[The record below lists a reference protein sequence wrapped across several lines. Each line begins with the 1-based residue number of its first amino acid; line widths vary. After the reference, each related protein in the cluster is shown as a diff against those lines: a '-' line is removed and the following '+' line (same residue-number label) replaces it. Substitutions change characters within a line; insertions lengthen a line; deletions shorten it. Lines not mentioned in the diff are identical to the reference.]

1 MALQREEANGRVLLQ
16 SGVSK
21 SQSIVMGCKMCEKSK
36 VNHRKGLWSPEEDQR
51 LRDYILAHGH
61 GCWSSVPV
69 KAGLQR
75 NGKSCRLRWI
85 NYLRPGLKRSAFTH
99 EEEAMI
105 MKLHAIMGNKWS
117 RIAMHLPGRT
127 DNEVK
132 NHWNTH
138 VKKKAIKID
147 GSASHDTM
155 AKSLGSDDQSLRM
168 EQFLDENNSQIL
180 LSETSASLESF
191 SPIPCQSILNVTN
204 HAQSQRT
211 PQPPLPKVLF
221 EDWLPMFSD
230 NGGVN
235 RRQESTSNSEVLS
248 PQFLQLDMISTDDFL
263 HGFEAISNSGG
274 LIQPHYGPVDLVS
287 SNETYAGFE
296 SNHHMF
302 VDL

>member
-1 MALQREEANGRVLLQ
+1 
-16 SGVSK
+16 
-21 SQSIVMGCKMCEKSK
+21 
-36 VNHRKGLWSPEEDQR
+36 
-51 LRDYILAHGH
+51 
-61 GCWSSVPV
+61 
-69 KAGLQR
+69 
-75 NGKSCRLRWI
+75 
-85 NYLRPGLKRSAFTH
+85 
-99 EEEAMI
+99 
-105 MKLHAIMGNKWS
+105 
-117 RIAMHLPGRT
+117 MHLPGRT

-138 VKKKAIKID
+138 VKKKVVKID
-147 GSASHDTM
+147 GLASHDTM

-168 EQFLDENNSQIL
+168 EQFLNQNNSQMS

-191 SPIPCQSILNVTN
+191 SLIPCQSILNVTN

-248 PQFLQLDMISTDDFL
+248 PQLLQLDMISTDDFL
-263 HGFEAISNSGG
+263 HGFEAISNSVG
-274 LIQPHYGPVDLVS
+274 LIQPQYGPVDLVS
-287 SNETYAGFE
+287 SNETYAGFD
-296 SNHHMF
+296 SSHHMF

>member
-1 MALQREEANGRVLLQ
+1 
-16 SGVSK
+16 
-21 SQSIVMGCKMCEKSK
+21 MGCKMCEKPK

-51 LRDYILAHGH
+51 LRDYILEHGH

-69 KAGLQR
+69 KAGE
-75 NGKSCRLRWI
+75 SILRWT
-85 NYLRPGLKRSAFTH
+85 NYLRPGLKRSAFTP

-105 MKLHAIMGNKWS
+105 MKLHAILGNKWS

-138 VKKKAIKID
+138 VKKKVVKID

-155 AKSLGSDDQSLRM
+155 ATSLGSDNQSLRM
-168 EQFLDENNSQIL
+168 EQFSDENNNGQIS
-180 LSETSASLESF
+180 LSETSASLESIVF
-191 SPIPCQSILNVTN
+191 E
-204 HAQSQRT
+204 QSQTT
-211 PQPPLPKVLF
+211 PQPPFPKVLF

-235 RRQESTSNSEVLS
+235 WRQESTSNSEVLG
-248 PQFLQLDMISTDDFL
+248 PQLLQLDMVSSTDDFL
-263 HGFEAISNSGG
+263 HGFEAIIGNSGG
-274 LIQPHYGPVDLVS
+274 IIQPQQYGPVDLLS

-296 SNHHMF
+296 SSHHMF
-302 VDL
+302 IDL

>member
-1 MALQREEANGRVLLQ
+1 
-16 SGVSK
+16 
-21 SQSIVMGCKMCEKSK
+21 MGCKMCEKPR

-51 LRDYILAHGH
+51 LRDYILEHGH

-85 NYLRPGLKRSAFTH
+85 NYLRPGLKRSAFTP

-105 MKLHAIMGNKWS
+105 MKLHAILGNKWS

-138 VKKKAIKID
+138 VKKKVVKID
-147 GSASHDTM
+147 GSASHDPM

-168 EQFLDENNSQIL
+168 EQFLDENNSQISP
-180 LSETSASLESF
+180 SETSASPESF

-211 PQPPLPKVLF
+211 PPQPPFPRVVF
-221 EDWLPMFSD
+221 EDWLPVFGD
-230 NGGVN
+230 TGGAN
-235 RRQESTSNSEVLS
+235 RRQESTSNSEVLGA
-248 PQFLQLDMISTDDFL
+248 QLLQLDMISADDFL

-274 LIQPHYGPVDLVS
+274 LIQPQYGPVDLPS

-302 VDL
+302 IDL